1 MGNSKEILSVEPLN
15 GVDRLAS
22 TNLTSQSLGLPV
34 KGGDMTP
41 PKDNIDDPPKNLKWD
56 LNGPAA
62 QY

>member
-1 MGNSKEILSVEPLN
+1 MGNSKEVLSVEPLN

-41 PKDNIDDPPKNLKWD
+41 PKDNIDPPKTQS
-56 LNGPAA
+56 GT
-62 QY
+62 

>member
-1 MGNSKEILSVEPLN
+1 MGNSKEVLSVEPLN

-41 PKDNIDDPPKNLKWD
+41 PKDNIDPPKNSKWD

>member
-41 PKDNIDDPPKNLKWD
+41 PKDNIDPSENSKCD
-56 LNGPAA
+56 LNRPAA